1 MIHIEDD
8 FFKDPYSVRNNAL
21 KQEFIVRARF
31 NYPGSRSYNVPSTV
45 CNYILSHLRCI
56 LKNDSI
62 QFTDDGPCFHTIG
75 GEFEEGIFH
84 TDDFGYICIIYL
96 SLEPPANSGTELCDD
111 GFDEGNDLTQKLLK
125 IYPPEKRNEVGFGFH
140 KNPSNLKLRRQYRR
154 MRRRV
159 NASFNPIIEVPNRF
173 NRCLVFPATNYHR
186 AQTFFGTTIE
196 NSRLTIV
203 CFTNHVDK
211 DLNV

>member
-21 KQEFIVRARF
+21 KQEFLVRARF
-31 NYPGSRSYNVPSTV
+31 NYPGARSYNVPSTV

-96 SLEPPANSGTELCDD
+96 SLEPPANSGTEVCDYD
-111 GFDEGNDLTQKLLK
+111 QDIDTF
-125 IYPPEKRNEVGFGFH
+125 PMPEV
-140 KNPSNLKLRRQYRR
+140 LRRKTEFFEDPENLIKRFTYARLRR
-154 MRRRV
+154 WKNSHYKPM
-159 NASFNPIIEVPNRF
+159 IKVPNKF
-173 NRCLVFPATNYHR
+173 NRFILFPARRFHR
-186 AQTFFGTTIE
+186 AQNSFGTSIE
-196 NSRLTIV
+196 NARLTLV
-203 CFTNHVDK
+203 SFVE
-211 DLNV
+211 